1 MKVRD
6 LVFLLIG
13 GFLVVIGMLLNSIL
27 IIDVNAQDD
36 SQVLT
41 VKEIRCKRLV
51 VGDGDHQL
59 SVFNGYMQCD
69 GIVVKKSIT
78 LVDDKFNFRGKFGLD
93 TGRNANLKIYGDD
106 GRATVAYLGLNKEK
120 NGEMVLDIRSKSKTD
135 KRSVTIG
142 INNNGGGVDI
152 SNKSGESVSLCD
164 KFRNKR

>member
-13 GFLVVIGMLLNSIL
+13 GLLVVLGMLLDTIL
-27 IIDVNAQDD
+27 VIGVNAQDD

-51 VGDGDHQL
+51 VGNGDHQF
-59 SVFNGYMQCD
+59 SVSNGYVQCD

-93 TGRNANLKIYGDD
+93 TGSNANLKIYGDD
-106 GRATVAYLGLNKEK
+106 GRTTVAYLGLNKEK
-120 NGEMVLDIRSKSKTD
+120 NGEMVLDLRSKSKID

-152 SNKSGESVSLCD
+152 SNKSGESMSLCD

>member
-13 GFLVVIGMLLNSIL
+13 GLLVVLGMLLNSVL
-27 IIDVNAQDD
+27 VIDVNAQDD

-51 VGDGDHQL
+51 VGDGNHQF
-59 SVFNGYMQCD
+59 SVSNGYVQCD
-69 GIVVKKSIT
+69 GVVVKKSIT

-93 TGRNANLKIYGDD
+93 TGSNANLKIYGDD
-106 GRATVAYLGLNKEK
+106 GRTTVAYLGLNKGK
-120 NGEMVLDIRSKSKTD
+120 NGEMVLDLRSKSKID

-142 INNNGGGVDI
+142 INNDGGGVDI
-152 SNKSGESVSLCD
+152 SNKSGESMSLYD
-164 KFRNKR
+164 KFQNKR

>member
-36 SQVLT
+36 SLVLT
-41 VKEIRCKRLV
+41 VKEIRCLSLV

-69 GIVVKKSIT
+69 GVV
-78 LVDDKFNFRGKFGLD
+78 V
-93 TGRNANLKIYGDD
+93 
-106 GRATVAYLGLNKEK
+106 
-120 NGEMVLDIRSKSKTD
+120 
-135 KRSVTIG
+135 
-142 INNNGGGVDI
+142 
-152 SNKSGESVSLCD
+152 
-164 KFRNKR
+164 

>member
-13 GFLVVIGMLLNSIL
+13 GLLVVLGMLLDTIL
-27 IIDVNAQDD
+27 VIGVNAQDD

-51 VGDGDHQL
+51 VGNGDHQF
-59 SVFNGYMQCD
+59 SVSNGYVQCD

-93 TGRNANLKIYGDD
+93 TGSNANLKIYGDD
-106 GRATVAYLGLNKEK
+106 GRTTVAYLGLNKEK
-120 NGEMVLDIRSKSKTD
+120 NGEMVLDLRSKSKID

-142 INNNGGGVDI
+142 INNNGGGVDV
-152 SNKSGESVSLCD
+152 SNKSGESMSLCD

>member
-59 SVFNGYMQCD
+59 SVFNGYVQCD
-69 GIVVKKSIT
+69 GVVVKKSIT

-106 GRATVAYLGLNKEK
+106 GRATVAYLGLNKGK
-120 NGEMVLDIRSKSKTD
+120 SGEMILDLRSKSKID
-135 KRSVTIG
+135 KRSVSIG
-142 INNNGGGVDI
+142 INNNSGGIDVL
-152 SNKSGESVSLCD
+152 NNTL
-164 KFRNKR
+164 F

>member
-13 GFLVVIGMLLNSIL
+13 GLLVVLGMLLDTIL
-27 IIDVNAQDD
+27 VIGVNAQDD

-51 VGDGDHQL
+51 VGNGDHQF
-59 SVFNGYMQCD
+59 SVSNGYVQCD

-93 TGRNANLKIYGDD
+93 TGSNANLKIYGDD
-106 GRATVAYLGLNKEK
+106 GRTTVAYLGLNKEK
-120 NGEMVLDIRSKSKTD
+120 NGEMVLDLRSKSKID

-142 INNNGGGVDI
+142 INNNDGGVDI
-152 SNKSGESVSLCD
+152 SNKLGESMSLCE

>member
-13 GFLVVIGMLLNSIL
+13 GLLVVLGMLLNSVL
-27 IIDVNAQDD
+27 VIDVNAQDD

-51 VGDGDHQL
+51 VGDGNHQF
-59 SVFNGYMQCD
+59 SVFNGYVQCD
-69 GIVVKKSIT
+69 GVVVKKSIT

-93 TGRNANLKIYGDD
+93 TGSNANLKIYGDD
-106 GRATVAYLGLNKEK
+106 GRTTVAYLGLNNGK
-120 NGEMVLDIRSKSKTD
+120 NGEMVLDLRSKSKID

-142 INNNGGGVDI
+142 INNDGGGVDI
-152 SNKSGESVSLCD
+152 SNKSGESMSLYD
-164 KFRNKR
+164 KFQNKR

>member
-13 GFLVVIGMLLNSIL
+13 GLLVVLGMLLDTIL
-27 IIDVNAQDD
+27 VIGVNAQDD

-51 VGDGDHQL
+51 VGNGDHQF
-59 SVFNGYMQCD
+59 SVSNGYVQCD

-93 TGRNANLKIYGDD
+93 TGSNANLKIYGDD
-106 GRATVAYLGLNKEK
+106 GRTTVAYLGLNNGK
-120 NGEMVLDIRSKSKTD
+120 NGEMVLDLRSKSKID

-152 SNKSGESVSLCD
+152 SNKSGESMSLCD

>member
-1 MKVRD
+1 VKVRD

-13 GFLVVIGMLLNSIL
+13 GLLVVLGMLLDTIL
-27 IIDVNAQDD
+27 VIGVNAQDD

-51 VGDGDHQL
+51 VGNGDHQF
-59 SVFNGYMQCD
+59 SVSNGYVQCD

-93 TGRNANLKIYGDD
+93 TGSNANLKIYGDD
-106 GRATVAYLGLNKEK
+106 GRTTVAYLGLNKEK
-120 NGEMVLDIRSKSKTD
+120 NGEMVLDLRSKSKID

-142 INNNGGGVDI
+142 INNNGGGVDV
-152 SNKSGESVSLCD
+152 SNKSGESMSLCD